1 MLPLLALLLALLLAC
16 MPRLATAQETLPD
29 PAQQVLTLVNQT
41 RANNG
46 LAPLALNPLLVSAAQ
61 SHVDDMVANHLYSHT
76 GSDGSSVRARAR

>member
-1 MLPLLALLLALLLAC
+1 MTQPSKPHRLTRRTILLPLLALLLAC

-46 LAPLALNPLLVSAAQ
+46 LGQKKQTLGLDSLVPPNTSDYFLL
-61 SHVDDMVANHLYSHT
+61 HW
-76 GSDGSSVRARAR
+76 RP